1 MIVSHVDSARRSKHR
16 QHLDVMHRVV
26 IQGSRASWK
35 VLDSQD
41 LGGPGKSVW
50 SRKLLENKAKVWE
63 ITGK

>member
-1 MIVSHVDSARRSKHR
+1 
-16 QHLDVMHRVV
+16 MHRVV